1 MAIKVFSN
9 RIEFTNYTLRTGLDG
24 IFVTTPG
31 ASEGIVNGTLTSFG
45 NNSFPGAPAPV
56 PAPAVTGVKVDTNSV
71 EIGGFI
77 FTETPNGIGF
87 SGDIAA
93 TTFKEDGTFPFQGT
107 VSGYTS
113 GGLNF
118 SFAPYDTIDK
128 FPFATDANAT
138 DVGDLR
144 FDIPSS
150 GHSSES
156 HGYVVS
162 QNAIQ
167 RFPFA
172 TNAPAAPLYL
182 TGSSTNISAGSAAHS
197 SDFNGY
203 FSGSY
208 SAPRAS
214 QIFKFP
220 FAVGEQGGQGQ
231 VGVLTQS
238 RGYTTGQNSDVS
250 GYTSGGAVPDTFP
263 IPAAN
268 TYDTIDKFPFATDA
282 NATDVGNLS
291 AKRWTAAGQS
301 STTSGYISGGYY
313 NNFRYGTIQKF
324 PFASDT
330 NASSVAN
337 LSVQRGGV
345 VSQSSTV
352 NGYTSGGQNSSP
364 LNLIDKFPFANN
376 ANATFVG
383 DLSVERLRSSS
394 EQD

>member
-1 MAIKVFSN
+1 MAIKVFSD

-31 ASEGIVNGTLTSFG
+31 ASEGIVNGTLSVNGTA
-45 NNSFPGAPAPV
+45 SFPGAPAPV
-56 PAPAVTGVKVDTNSV
+56 PAPAVTGVKVNTNSV
-71 EIGGFI
+71 EIGGFA
-77 FTETPNGIGF
+77 FTETPTGIDF

-118 SFAPYDTIDK
+118 SFVAIDPIDK
-128 FPFATDANAT
+128 FPFATNANAT

-144 FDIPSS
+144 FGIPSS

-162 QNAIQ
+162 QSAIQ

-172 TNAPAAPLYL
+172 TNANATPLYS
-182 TGSSTNISAGSAAHS
+182 TGFSDNFSAGSAAHS

-208 SAPRAS
+208 NSRAAS

-220 FAVGEQGGQGQ
+220 FAAEGAGGQAQ

-238 RGYTTGQNSDVS
+238 RGYVSGQNSDVS
-250 GYTSGGAVPDTFP
+250 GYTSGGADGPFP
-263 IPAAN
+263 YTAAN
-268 TYDTIDKFPFATDA
+268 TYNIIDKFPFATDA

-291 AKRWTAAGQS
+291 AKRWAHAGQS
-301 STTSGYISGGYY
+301 STTSGYVSGGYY
-313 NNFRYGTIQKF
+313 NNFRWGTIQKF

-345 VSQSSTV
+345 VGQSSTV

-364 LNLIDKFPFANN
+364 LNLIDKFPFASN
-376 ANATFVG
+376 ATATFVG
-383 DLSVERLRSSS
+383 DLSVERIRPSS